1 MRTTHASVSGR
12 RRKGIALVA
21 AAALASTL
29 LSSAVAVAQ
38 EATNSWSML
47 YETAHRDLVEGRY
60 DLARSEFAALAST
73 APNEAE
79 RRLALEMVR
88 IAANWAAGARA
99 QEAPQPPPAPAS
111 TARPPRT
118 RDEITL
124 LYATSFLYGAGTG
137 SWFLLQTQPDSAL
150 TATLPFA
157 GITAA
162 PVITLAI
169 IDGNK
174 PLPYATPH
182 AIAEGMYIGLGE
194 SMLLVGYEHARADR
208 LYGAQADSH
217 RWQPE
222 DVATV
227 LWTGATLG
235 GIAGGTLSA
244 GLPTTPGRVSYTG
257 SFALWGGLLTGFTV
271 GAIIPET
278 PHRTEHSLL
287 GAGIGYNAGILGGM
301 MTASTVSPS
310 VTRMRLVDL
319 SGVAGAFATGG
330 TYLALA
336 RGGDPRA
343 AMSITAAGAATGL
356 GVGWFATQG
365 MTSDRPT
372 TARAPHLDIQPTIS
386 PVAGGGVIGVTG
398 VMQ

>member
-1 MRTTHASVSGR
+1 MKTTHAPVSGR
-12 RRKGIALVA
+12 RRRALALAAVTALSLALLSPRNA
-21 AAALASTL
+21 AA
-29 LSSAVAVAQ
+29 Q
-38 EATNSWSML
+38 ETETNSWIML

-60 DLARSEFAALAST
+60 ELARSEFAALAST
-73 APNEAE
+73 APNDGD
-79 RRLALEMVR
+79 RRLALEMAR
-88 IAANWAAGARA
+88 IAANWASGARTP
-99 QEAPQPPPAPAS
+99 EATTAPPP

-169 IDGNK
+169 VDGQK

-182 AIAEGMYIGLGE
+182 AIAEGMYLGLGE
-194 SMLLVGYEHARADR
+194 SMLMVGYEHARADR
-208 LYGAQADSH
+208 LYGPQANAH

-235 GIAGGTLSA
+235 GVAGGALSA

-271 GAIIPET
+271 AAIIPET
-278 PHRTEHSLL
+278 PHRTEHSVL
-287 GAGIGYNAGILGGM
+287 GAGIGYNAGLLGGM
-301 MTASTVSPS
+301 LTAASVSPS

-319 SGVAGAFATGG
+319 SGVAGAFVTGG
-330 TYLALA
+330 TYLGLA

-343 AMSITAAGAATGL
+343 AMSITAAGAASGL
-356 GVGWFATQG
+356 AIGWFATRS

-372 TARAPHLDIQPTIS
+372 TARASGLDIEPTVS
-386 PVAGGGVIGVTG
+386 PVVGGGVIGVTG
-398 VMQ
+398 VMR